1 MRGDIVEI
9 KVILLAYN
17 YVSRQNTMKLQKQ
30 DETQFPIRK
39 YIAFCFSFYPMRNLF
54 SVNTTVAFSNLSKCL
69 VTLVCHFDALFCLVW
84 TFRMCK
90 LLRCAN
96 FRVALGELGSRT
108 QTRYVSVH
116 SCGTLYSFVNIDNFA
131 VKIIMWKESN
141 TLSHTYVPNIST
153 PQQQQKEK
161 RTLCA
166 GIYRWLPVVNNDL
179 SCRQLQ
185 SIYSVFAKEQHLWTE
200 RRIYLPP

>member
-1 MRGDIVEI
+1 
-9 KVILLAYN
+9 
-17 YVSRQNTMKLQKQ
+17 
-30 DETQFPIRK
+30 
-39 YIAFCFSFYPMRNLF
+39 
-54 SVNTTVAFSNLSKCL
+54 
-69 VTLVCHFDALFCLVW
+69 
-84 TFRMCK
+84 MCK

-96 FRVALGELGSRT
+96 FRVALGELSSRT

-131 VKIIMWKESN
+131 VKIIMWKKSN
-141 TLSHTYVPNIST
+141 TLSHTYVPNISS

-166 GIYRWLPVVNNDL
+166 GIYRALPVVNNDL

-185 SIYSVFAKEQHLWTE
+185 RILSSPKNNIDEQKGEPICHHSTLRHHALNTRGLTGEGAYMIDEQLVFFFRL
-200 RRIYLPP
+200 